1 MSTAVLLDDPPASVP
16 THAPVEDDARC
27 PNCGAARPERYCPR
41 CGEPRVEADELTM
54 RHFAAHAFEQ
64 VTNVDGTLWRTVR
77 TLLLRPG
84 ELTVEYFA
92 GRRRRY
98 AKPLQLFLLVN
109 VAVLLVMQ
117 VAGIDIQR
125 DRRTL
130 RAYETGTVR
139 SAVFF
144 KDSARVRRLVALRQ
158 ERSALTHDSL
168 AVRFDARRDG
178 MGQTA
183 WLLIVPAL
191 AGALA
196 LLYVRRRAP
205 FLRHLICAVHLS
217 AFLSATMLLLVLT
230 FTLIAVAVRRVMTW
244 LATDGAN
251 VDARVEAIRSGAFD
265 LLGSVVALAIGTY
278 LFRALR
284 RVYPGGWGWTLARTL
299 LLCLALPVL
308 AIALFNDVT
317 FLLALATA

>member
-1 MSTAVLLDDPPASVP
+1 VSTAVLLDDPPTSVA
-16 THAPVEDDARC
+16 APLPLDDARC
-27 PNCGAARPERYCPR
+27 PSCDAIRTDRYCPR
-41 CGEPRVEADELTM
+41 CGEARVEPEELTV

-64 VTNVDGTLWRTVR
+64 FTNVDGTLWRTMR

-109 VAVLLVMQ
+109 VAVLLTMQ
-117 VAGIDIQR
+117 LIGIDIQR
-125 DRRTL
+125 GRRDL
-130 RAYETGTVR
+130 RAYETGTTT
-139 SAVFF
+139 SALVF
-144 KDSARVRRLVALRQ
+144 KNTARVRRLVALRQ
-158 ERSALTHDSL
+158 ERSGLTHDAL
-168 AVRFDARRDG
+168 AARFDARRDG

-196 LLYVRRRAP
+196 LLYARRRAP
-205 FLRHLICAVHLS
+205 FLRHLICAVHIS
-217 AFLSATMLLLVLT
+217 AFLSTMMLLLVLT
-230 FTLIAVAVRRVMTW
+230 FTLIAVGIRRAVTW
-244 LATDGAN
+244 LAADGVN
-251 VDARVEAIRSGAFD
+251 VDARVRAIRSDTFD
-265 LLGSVVALAIGTY
+265 LLGIVLALAVGTY
-278 LFRALR
+278 LFRALQ
-284 RVYPGGWGWTLARTL
+284 RVYPDRFGWTLARTL
-299 LLCLALPVL
+299 LLYVALPLL